1 MTTET
6 LSYINSVLTDEL
18 EIPYAFM
25 EWQDDPPEAYFVG
38 EYSEGDTPEE
48 DGCQEITFIIDGFTR
63 GSWFSLEKYKQK
75 IEQNI
80 ERTAILASGAG
91 VAVFYGNASPIPT
104 GDADLK
110 RIQINLTRGE
120 LEATIKDSISII
132 ENFKP

>member
-1 MTTET
+1 MTGET

-91 VAVFYGNASPIPT
+91 VAVFYGNE
-104 GDADLK
+104 
-110 RIQINLTRGE
+110 INVFSHR
-120 LEATIKDSISII
+120 
-132 ENFKP
+132 

>member
-63 GSWFSLEKYKQK
+63 GSWFSLE
-75 IEQNI
+75 
-80 ERTAILASGAG
+80 RTAILASGAG

-110 RIQINLTRGE
+110 RIQINLT
-120 LEATIKDSISII
+120 IK
-132 ENFKP
+132 EYKNGR

>member
-1 MTTET
+1 MTGET

-91 VAVFYGNASPIPT
+91 VAVFYGNASPVPT

-110 RIQINLTRGE
+110 RIQINLT
-120 LEATIKDSISII
+120 IK
-132 ENFKP
+132 EYKNGR

>member
-6 LSYINSVLTDEL
+6 LSYINNVLTDEL

-91 VAVFYGNASPIPT
+91 VFYGNASPVPT

-110 RIQINLTRGE
+110 RIQINLT
-120 LEATIKDSISII
+120 IK
-132 ENFKP
+132 EYKNGR

>member
-91 VAVFYGNASPIPT
+91 VAVFMGMRHRFQQGMQTSNVY
-104 GDADLK
+104 
-110 RIQINLTRGE
+110 R
-120 LEATIKDSISII
+120 SI
-132 ENFKP
+132 

>member
-1 MTTET
+1 MTGET
-6 LSYINSVLTDEL
+6 LSYINSVLKDEL

-25 EWQDDPPEAYFVG
+25 EWQDDPPKAYFV
-38 EYSEGDTPEE
+38 GDTPEE

-91 VAVFYGNASPIPT
+91 VAVSYGNASPVPT

-110 RIQINLTRGE
+110 HIQINLT
-120 LEATIKDSISII
+120 IKEWKVIISWQ
-132 ENFKP
+132 KH